1 MLTNLHNYDYK
12 IWLSY
17 IETNNEIG
25 DTYTTDFIILKSL
38 KKVIDRL
45 KWKGKLLRASTQD
58 IVKKKKNLK
67 CKQFLNIIPVGRPEI

>member
-12 IWLSY
+12 ICLSY

-58 IVKKKKNLK
+58 IVKKKKTWSANNSWTLS
-67 CKQFLNIIPVGRPEI
+67 Q

>member
-12 IWLSY
+12 ICLSY

-45 KWKGKLLRASTQD
+45 K
-58 IVKKKKNLK
+58 
-67 CKQFLNIIPVGRPEI
+67 